1 MNLEPNALQ
10 SELRDA
16 ARQSAREWLD
26 PDAARND
33 REERFPDENLRRLAR
48 LGLFGINVP
57 TTYGGREAGVVAY
70 ALAVRELA
78 AGCAG
83 TTVALMVT
91 NMVAEAI
98 VKFGDEQQRARFLPP
113 LLRGEHAAA
122 SFCLSEPGSG
132 SDAAS
137 LRATAHRDGDHYV
150 LDGTKAWITSG
161 GHAGLYLVMAR
172 TSPDGGSRGISAF
185 VIEAGTPGLI
195 PGRPEDKLGL
205 RGSVT
210 TQLVLEGCRVPAE
223 NRLGAEGDGFKVAM
237 GSLDGGRIGVAAQA
251 CGIASAAQKAAV
263 RFARRTGAAGRA
275 VGDSQAIQWLLADS
289 ETELDAGWLLCLR
302 AASLK
307 DRGLAHSREAAMA
320 KVFCTEM
327 ANEVCHRALQV
338 HGPEG
343 YTAEH
348 PVERHLR
355 DARVTRIYEGT
366 SEVQRIVIARESLK
380 ALA

>member
-98 VKFGDEQQRARFLPP
+98 VKFGDEQQRSRFLPP

-185 VIEAGTPGLI
+185 VIEAGTPGLL

-237 GSLDGGRIGVAAQA
+237 GSLDGGRIGVAAQ
-251 CGIASAAQKAAV
+251 
-263 RFARRTGAAGRA
+263 
-275 VGDSQAIQWLLADS
+275 
-289 ETELDAGWLLCLR
+289 